1 MIETC
6 NHIRAENLVKK
17 KEDSF
22 VHIYVHNYAIV
33 ENASLVSIK
42 APLSNAIVEKLKEWL
57 NAVNNELFFSVVRSV
72 KKY

>member
-1 MIETC
+1 V
-6 NHIRAENLVKK
+6 ENLVKK

-22 VHIYVHNYAIV
+22 VHIYVHNYAIA
-33 ENASLVSIK
+33 ENANLVNTK

-57 NAVNNELFFSVVRSV
+57 NAVKKELFFNVVKSV